1 MRIAIIGT
9 ILLAALALSAQN
21 LESRSD
27 VRVADAATAIRIAEP
42 ALAKIY
48 GKRQIDNEK
57 PFTAVL
63 ENGIWHVYGTLCCP
77 NRNGGS
83 NCDVGQCRGGV
94 AEMKI
99 RQTDGKILSIT
110 HGR

>member
-1 MRIAIIGT
+1 MKIAILGT

-21 LESRSD
+21 SRPKSD
-27 VRVADAATAIRIAEP
+27 VQVADSATAISIAEP
-42 ALAKIY
+42 ALAKVY
-48 GKRQIDNEK
+48 GKEQIDNER

-77 NRNGGS
+77 NRNGGR
-83 NCDVGQCRGGV
+83 NCAVGQCAGGV

-99 RQTDGKILSIT
+99 RQTDGKVLSIT
-110 HGR
+110 HGK